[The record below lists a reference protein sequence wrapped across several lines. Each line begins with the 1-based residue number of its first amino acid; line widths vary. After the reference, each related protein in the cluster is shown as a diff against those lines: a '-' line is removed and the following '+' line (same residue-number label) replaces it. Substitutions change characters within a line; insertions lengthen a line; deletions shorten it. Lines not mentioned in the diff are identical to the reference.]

1 MGYKKCPRCEINLI
15 ADTEDMCEICKQQLA
30 PKATN
35 TNANWPLP
43 ESSYIIKNEIVEI
56 DGKPGYAFYSAL
68 SGKRLGI
75 VRPIAD
81 QRVSTYGECEMRF
94 YPEFEE
100 TYHKYHRFKICGSG
114 MKFSDLERYFK
125 EHQDKKIEI
134 DC

>member
-1 MGYKKCPRCEINLI
+1 MREY
-15 ADTEDMCEICKQQLA
+15 
-30 PKATN
+30 
-35 TNANWPLP
+35 
-43 ESSYIIKNEIVEI
+43 
-56 DGKPGYAFYSAL
+56 
-68 SGKRLGI
+68 
-75 VRPIAD
+75 
-81 QRVSTYGECEMRF
+81 EMRF